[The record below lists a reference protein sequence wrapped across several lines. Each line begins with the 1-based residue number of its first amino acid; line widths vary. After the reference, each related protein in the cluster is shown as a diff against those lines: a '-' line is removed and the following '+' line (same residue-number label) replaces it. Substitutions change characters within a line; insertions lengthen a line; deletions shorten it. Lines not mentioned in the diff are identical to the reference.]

1 MKHFFSILFLLL
13 SVSLLAQNTYRL
25 TWGREAALI
34 GGGVTMWYAAKR
46 AGPLN
51 PPLSEAQVLGLDA
64 SHINSLDRFATR
76 QNSAR
81 ARRNSDLLLYTS
93 PAWPTLLLL
102 DPAVRRQAPTV
113 GVMSAEAVLLTVG
126 LTNLVKELGHR
137 TRPYAYHPDV
147 PLSDKINQDAQRSF
161 FSGHTSVLAASTFV
175 TAKIWTD
182 CHPDSRWKPAV
193 WASAAVLPAAMGCL
207 RVRGGRHFPTDVL
220 AGLVVGGAVG
230 WLVPQLHKREK

>member
-13 SVSLLAQNTYRL
+13 SVSGLAQRTYRL

-34 GGGVTMWYAAKR
+34 GGGVVLWYGAKR

-51 PPLSEAQVLGLDA
+51 PPRKEPQVLALDA
-64 SHINSLDRFATR
+64 ARINSFDRFATR

-81 ARRNSDLLLYTS
+81 ARRASDLLLYTS

-102 DPAVRRQAPTV
+102 DPAVRRQAPEV
-113 GVMSAEAVLLTVG
+113 GVMTGEAVLLTIG

-137 TRPYAYHPDV
+137 TRPYAYHPHV
-147 PLSDKINQDAQRSF
+147 PLSDKINQDARRSF

-175 TAKIWTD
+175 SAKIWTD

-193 WASAAVLPAAMGCL
+193 WAGAAVLPAAMGWL

-220 AGLVVGGAVG
+220 TGLAVGGAVG
-230 WLVPQLHKREK
+230 WLVPHLHRR